1 MDETVGAVT
10 VDFTQ
15 LDSNQIK
22 QLMTACADHLTH
34 MGFSVSITLSMRPT
48 PSVFDTIPTQLEVGS

>member
-1 MDETVGAVT
+1 MNY